1 MGILRDIV
9 SVSHRRRGSRRVD
22 IKQIRAWWDARPE
35 LERAVARIEA
45 DAMEQDV
52 SPDEIRERTRAYLA
66 MTGVELPRPM
76 DEFLRDWIL

>member
-9 SVSHRRRGSRRVD
+9 SVSHRRRGSRCVN

-35 LERAVARIEA
+35 LEQAVARIEA
-45 DAMEQDV
+45 DAMEQDT
-52 SPDEIRERTRAYLA
+52 SPDEIRERTRAYLD
-66 MTGVELPRPM
+66 MTGADLPCPM